1 MSSCHKCDL
10 TKGPRV
16 CMEGI
21 SFRPTRQHT
30 EIDQLLVPCLP
41 NVCMHMYNVTSTT
54 TALNMEIDV
63 SMEPDDM
70 YLFTEATD
78 VVSETGH
85 DSTGNVP

>member
-1 MSSCHKCDL
+1 
-10 TKGPRV
+10 
-16 CMEGI
+16 MEGI

-54 TALNMEIDV
+54 NALNMEIDV

-78 VVSETGH
+78 VVSETDH